1 MIFGTALISGSL
13 LAGYFLGECLGRIC
27 GIGND
32 VGGVGFAMLLLL
44 LTTSYLKKRRL
55 WRPEMDTGIRYWS
68 GMYIP
73 VVVAMS
79 ASQNVFS
86 ALGRGFLA
94 ILAGAGAV
102 FAVFLI
108 LFLLSKADILG
119 SEEG

>member
-1 MIFGTALISGSL
+1 MIFGTALISGCL

-73 VVVAMS
+73 VVAMS

-86 ALGRGFLA
+86 ALGQGFLA
-94 ILAGAGAV
+94 ILAGAVAV

>member
-1 MIFGTALISGSL
+1 
-13 LAGYFLGECLGRIC
+13 
-27 GIGND
+27 
-32 VGGVGFAMLLLL
+32 
-44 LTTSYLKKRRL
+44 
-55 WRPEMDTGIRYWS
+55 
-68 GMYIP
+68 MYIP

-86 ALGRGFLA
+86 ALGQGFLA
-94 ILAGAGAV
+94 ILAGAVAV

>member
-1 MIFGTALISGSL
+1 MILGTALISGSL

-32 VGGVGFAMLLLL
+32 VGGVGFAMVLLLL
-44 LTTSYLKKRRL
+44 VTTQLKKRQL
-55 WRPEMDTGIRYWS
+55 WRSEMDAGIHYWS

-79 ASQNVFS
+79 ASQNVAS
-86 ALGRGFLA
+86 ALGHGGLA

-102 FAVFLI
+102 FAVFLV
-108 LFLLSKADILG
+108 LFFLSKTTILNTK
-119 SEEG
+119 E

>member
-1 MIFGTALISGSL
+1 MILGTALISGSL
-13 LAGYFLGECLGRIC
+13 LTGYFLGECLGRIC

-44 LTTSYLKKRRL
+44 FVTTQLKKRRL
-55 WRPEMDTGIRYWS
+55 WRPEMDAGIRYWS

-79 ASQNVFS
+79 ASQNVAS
-86 ALGRGFLA
+86 ALGHGGLA
-94 ILAGAGAV
+94 ILAGVGAV

-108 LFLLSKADILG
+108 LFFLSRAGIING
-119 SEEG
+119 